1 MPVPPRKGTIMG
13 NLPKKPV
20 NWSNRAKAI
29 GFGTVAAIAGIVSYW
44 HMFETIR
51 TYTSEVLILAILVP
65 ISVDGLMLVSMIEY
79 KLNKGR
85 GVNPSIK
92 WGKVRAWYR
101 FRFWPAIS
109 TFAGLTVSGAANA
122 ASSDWSGPI
131 AILEGIWP
139 VTSLFLAMQSI
150 KNSLVKASYQAQSA
164 QAAQAKPKPVKATNP
179 TKRATTTKADK
190 ATPKT
195 IVPEFTDA

>member
-1 MPVPPRKGTIMG
+1 MG
-13 NLPKKPV
+13 KKPV
-20 NWSNRAKAI
+20 IWTDRLKAI
-29 GFGTVAAIAGIVSYW
+29 GFATVAGIAGIVSYW

-85 GVNPSIK
+85 GVNPNLK
-92 WGKVRAWYR
+92 WGKLRAWYR
-101 FRFWPAIS
+101 YRFWPAIS
-109 TFAGLTVSGAANA
+109 TFAGLMVSGAANA

-150 KNSLVKASYQAQSA
+150 KNSLVKASYQANQTSRN
-164 QAAQAKPKPVKATNP
+164 QETKPVKATTP
-179 TKRATTTKADK
+179 AKTTSRQKRDK
-190 ATPKT
+190 VFQKP
-195 IVPEFTDA
+195 TDAIKPTFSDV